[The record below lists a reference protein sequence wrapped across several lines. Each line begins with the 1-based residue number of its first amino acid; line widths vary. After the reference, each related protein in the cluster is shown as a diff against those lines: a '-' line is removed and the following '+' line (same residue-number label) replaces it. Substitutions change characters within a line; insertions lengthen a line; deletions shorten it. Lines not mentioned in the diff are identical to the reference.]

1 MPLYC
6 LQGGF
11 SSPLAAAAGRGLHQ
25 PSSCTLLLCAR
36 ISHLL
41 LHAAPLDAAHNHSNL
56 YPNHTT
62 LNLHPHPQPDGEQA
76 PEEGEEAYDEEYYD
90 YQEEEEIDYS
100 RPFPA
105 EVPMDANTK
114 MLSSIP
120 LALYYP
126 AVLALAAAGGFVGSA
141 IGRGVPG
148 E

>member
-1 MPLYC
+1 M
-6 LQGGF
+6 
-11 SSPLAAAAGRGLHQ
+11 
-25 PSSCTLLLCAR
+25 
-36 ISHLL
+36 
-41 LHAAPLDAAHNHSNL
+41 
-56 YPNHTT
+56 
-62 LNLHPHPQPDGEQA
+62 NLHHHQQPDGEQA
-76 PEEGEEAYDEEYYD
+76 PEEGEAAYDEEYYD

-148 E
+148 EWLAGVAAGSLVSTAAAVRDERRNGCKQRPSGYPPQQPGV